1 MIMLKYFSR
10 VKFYAAK
17 ILETNF
23 GKKMSENT
31 GSRQKFA
38 REFSAFYNKLTLA
51 HRQRRKENASRKAE
65 QKSENSRRK
74 ILSSEIGSA
83 EKIIGRNAEIIR

>member
-23 GKKMSENT
+23 DKKMSENT
-31 GSRQKFA
+31 GRRQKFA

-51 HRQRRKENASRKAE
+51 HRQRRKDNPSRKAE
-65 QKSENSRRK
+65 QNKRK
-74 ILSSEIGSA
+74 FTQ
-83 EKIIGRNAEIIR
+83 KNFKF

>member
-1 MIMLKYFSR
+1 MRLAERES
-10 VKFYAAK
+10 
-17 ILETNF
+17 NF

-51 HRQRRKENASRKAE
+51 RRQRRKDNASRKAE
-65 QKSENSRRK
+65 QKNENSRKK